1 MQWDEYKDICNS
13 GFVCE
18 LTKHHLQWDTHNC
31 NIFHVLQFTLHI
43 SVIIELQI
51 MLALVKPKNCEKVG
65 FSCDLWNSFVL
76 FLFYLITIFL
86 SHTSASSYLFN
97 DSVVGFLQLS
107 YTLQRRLLPR
117 HTIFFSSW
125 IYSQW
130 RNSPRHV
137 SLCLMK
143 CKETF
148 LSNIANSAG
157 ISSTEF
163 THDCLS
169 H

>member
-1 MQWDEYKDICNS
+1 M
-13 GFVCE
+13 
-18 LTKHHLQWDTHNC
+18 T
-31 NIFHVLQFTLHI
+31 
-43 SVIIELQI
+43 SVIL
-51 MLALVKPKNCEKVG
+51 
-65 FSCDLWNSFVL
+65 DLFC
-76 FLFYLITIFL
+76 FFYLITIFL
-86 SHTSASSYLFN
+86 SHASASSYLFN

-107 YTLQRRLLPR
+107 YTLHLRLLPR

-130 RNSPRHV
+130 RNPPRHV

-157 ISSTEF
+157 MSSTKF

-169 H
+169 HEWYWILVLLWERTLAFWSLSVHLAVIHGNVICTFQTCIENDVFFKTTKLF